1 MDLIFLAGLLAAI
14 LAAET
19 ATLAFPVVNR
29 IAMAIRAVDYPGG
42 RRSQTEAI
50 PRLGG
55 IAIAAAIA
63 AGAILPNLLLWRQW
77 GDNVTPLDMAALLG
91 GTTLVFLTGIG
102 DDAFGL
108 SPIQRLLIQVLAAS
122 VVVYAGWSFSN
133 LDVPFWGNVRLG
145 LLGGLVTTVWIVGVT
160 NAINLL
166 DGLDGLAGGVA
177 AIIAAS
183 LLIFACIQAN
193 VLMVIVT
200 SAVVGACL
208 GFLRH
213 NWTPARI
220 YMGDS
225 GSLTL
230 GFLLAV
236 ISLHGSIK
244 GAATVAILVPIL
256 ALGLPVIDTLLVMAV
271 RFVEKPQGSY
281 VRRFARMFQADRNH
295 LHHLMAHIAPER
307 KQIVLVIYFVAAC
320 FCAMALIVSVSRSAV
335 LGAVLVIVEILVVFL
350 MRSAGVRHKAR
361 AISLKQRQEI
371 RQEFFANRSAAPIP
385 PNRQV
390 IVTLDSSRSN
400 RIL

>member
-42 RRSQTEAI
+42 RRSQKEAI

-55 IAIAAAIA
+55 IAIATGIA

-77 GDNVTPLDMAALLG
+77 GDKVTPLDMAALLG
-91 GTTLVFLTGIG
+91 GTALVFLTGVG
-102 DDAFGL
+102 DDALGL
-108 SPIQRLLIQVLAAS
+108 SPIQRLLIQALAAS

-133 LDVPFWGNVRLG
+133 LYVPFWGNISLG
-145 LLGGLVTTVWIVGVT
+145 FFGGLVTTVWIVGVT

-177 AIIAAS
+177 AIIATS
-183 LLIFACIQAN
+183 LLVFACIQAN
-193 VLMVIVT
+193 ILMVIIT

-236 ISLHGSIK
+236 MSLHGSIK

-271 RFVEKPQGSY
+271 RFVEKPQSSL
-281 VRRFARMFQADRNH
+281 VRRFARMFEADRNH
-295 LHHLMAHIAPER
+295 IHHLMTHITPER

-320 FCAMALIVSVSRSAV
+320 FCAMALLVSVSRSAT
-335 LGAVLVIVEILVVFL
+335 LGSVLVIVEVLVVFL
-350 MRSAGVRHKAR
+350 MRTMGIRREAR
-361 AISLKQRQEI
+361 AISLKQRQET
-371 RQEFFANRSAAPIP
+371 REEFFANRTIVPHS
-385 PNRQV
+385 PNHQV
-390 IVTLDSSRSN
+390 IVPAASPRSN
-400 RIL
+400 RVP

>member
-1 MDLIFLAGLLAAI
+1 MDLILLAGFLAAI

-77 GDNVTPLDMAALLG
+77 GDKVTPLDMAALLG
-91 GTTLVFLTGIG
+91 GTALVFLTGVG
-102 DDAFGL
+102 DDALGL
-108 SPIQRLLIQVLAAS
+108 SPIQRLLIQALAAS

-133 LDVPFWGNVRLG
+133 LYVPFWGDVRLG
-145 LLGGLVTTVWIVGVT
+145 LFGGLVTIVWIVGVT

-177 AIIAAS
+177 AIIATS
-183 LLIFACIQAN
+183 LLVFACIQAN

-200 SAVVGACL
+200 SAVAGACL

-213 NWTPARI
+213 NWAPARI

-225 GSLTL
+225 GSLAL

-236 ISLHGSIK
+236 MSLHASIK

-256 ALGLPVIDTLLVMAV
+256 ALGLPVIDTILVMAV
-271 RFVEKPQGSY
+271 RFVEKPQGSHL
-281 VRRFARMFQADRNH
+281 RRFARMFKADRNH
-295 LHHLMAHIAPER
+295 LHHRMARAQL

-320 FCAMALIVSVSRSAV
+320 FCAMALIVAVSRSAV
-335 LGAVLVIVEILVVFL
+335 LGIAPVIVEVVVVFFFDRKRTRL
-350 MRSAGVRHKAR
+350 NSRH
-361 AISLKQRQEI
+361 
-371 RQEFFANRSAAPIP
+371 
-385 PNRQV
+385 
-390 IVTLDSSRSN
+390 
-400 RIL
+400 